1 MTPGKTDGTTPGG
14 THYRVEG
21 SGPPLVLI
29 HGVGLDLEM
38 WDGQAAALAP
48 HFQVIRYDLLGHGGS
63 VNPPGER
70 DLSDFAGQLDALL
83 AELNLGP
90 LMLAGFSIGGLI
102 AQTFVLAQ
110 PEKVRRLVLMYT
122 VFDRTPEQI
131 AAVRGRYEQVR
142 AEGPEATIE
151 TNIKRWFN
159 EDFVAANPPVVD
171 YVRRRLK
178 SNDVEGF
185 LKAYAIFSS
194 SDTERA
200 AVFHQIGCPTLV
212 MTGADD
218 VGSTPEMAR
227 QMADRLPNA
236 RLAIIAGQR
245 HMGPAENPAPV
256 NEILLEF
263 LRPEAG
269 GA

>member
-1 MTPGKTDGTTPGG
+1 MTAGTTPGG

-38 WDGQAAALAP
+38 WDGQAAVLAP

-63 VNPPGER
+63 VNPPGAR
-70 DLSDFAGQLDALL
+70 DLSDFADQLGGLL
-83 AELNLGP
+83 ADLKLGP
-90 LMLAGFSIGGLI
+90 VILAGFSIGGLI

-110 PEKVRRLVLMYT
+110 PEKVSRLVLMYT

-159 EDFVAANPPVVD
+159 EEFIATKPAVVD
-171 YVRRRLK
+171 YVRRRLQT
-178 SNDVEGF
+178 NDVEGF

-194 SDTERA
+194 PDEERA
-200 AVFHQIGCPTLV
+200 ALLHNIACPTLV

-227 QMADRLPNA
+227 RMADRLPDS
-236 RLAIIAGQR
+236 RLAIIADQR

-256 NEILLEF
+256 NEALLDF

-269 GA
+269 PE